1 MMSSQLDVVLGPGRA
16 LRSLPAVAAAARRV
30 IKAVP
35 FHPIPDDKRLDL
47 ERQYGR
53 WAVETAVAVC
63 PHNDIRCIEREA
75 KRFHQARTLRR

>member
-1 MMSSQLDVVLGPGRA
+1 MMSPQLDVVLAPAGTLG
-16 LRSLPAVAAAARRV
+16 SLSAVAAAVRGQSG
-30 IKAVP
+30 AVP
-35 FHPIPDDKRLDL
+35 FRPIPDDKRRDL

-53 WAVETAVAVC
+53 WAVETAIAVC